1 MRKNDEIEIE
11 IGTFIKSLRLNPLS
25 TRPDGLNTLMQRLL
39 VRRLW

>member
-1 MRKNDEIEIE
+1 MRKNHEIEIE

-25 TRPDGLNTLMQRLL
+25 PSPGGLNTLMQRLL